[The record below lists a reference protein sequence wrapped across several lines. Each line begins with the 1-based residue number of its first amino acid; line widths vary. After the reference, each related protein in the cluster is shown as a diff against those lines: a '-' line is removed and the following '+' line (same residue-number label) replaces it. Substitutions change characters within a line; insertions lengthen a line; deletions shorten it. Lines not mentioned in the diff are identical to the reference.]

1 VYGKGSRAI
10 VFTQTKRE
18 CDELA
23 AGNAF
28 KTLSSQVLHG
38 DIGQNQREVTIGQ
51 FRKVT
56 HFNDLNL
63 GQTCTAH
70 SLLYVHSPVTM
81 HALSVLCYIL
91 CCMLYCLLT
100 CIDFMLYLLVS
111 CIY

>member
-1 VYGKGSRAI
+1 VNQPRLQDIIAVYGKGSRAI

-56 HFNDLNL
+56 DIFN
-63 GQTCTAH
+63 Q
-70 SLLYVHSPVTM
+70 
-81 HALSVLCYIL
+81 
-91 CCMLYCLLT
+91 
-100 CIDFMLYLLVS
+100 LYLRIPALNIRCLTRTFS
-111 CIY
+111 SNNAHFMKL